1 MRLMNGPIGTPD
13 GHAEAGRFTALLMTL
28 IVAFL
33 SGCVEDSVC
42 ASLPRRIEVTVTA
55 DGLAPADPATCR
67 GKDVSLVVTAEVD
80 GVIHLHGYD
89 AEVPATEIAA
99 GEVTELEFT
108 ASRSGQFP
116 IELHTDE
123 DAAGASIGIFTVHE
137 P

>member
-1 MRLMNGPIGTPD
+1 VTAARSV
-13 GHAEAGRFTALLMTL
+13 AALLVTL
-28 IVAFL
+28 IVALL
-33 SGCVEDSVC
+33 SGCVEDSGC
-42 ASLPRRIEVTVTA
+42 ASLPTRIEVTVSA
-55 DGLAPADPATCR
+55 DGLTPTDPATCR
-67 GKDVSLVVTAEVD
+67 GEDVTLVVTAEVD
-80 GVIHLHGYD
+80 GVLHIHGYD

-123 DAAGASIGIFTVHE
+123 NATGASIGIFTVHE